1 MSAPHTRPYGSW
13 TSPLTAAEIASGAVG
28 LSEIRLDGDAIYWLE
43 MRPAEGGRSVMVRH
57 RPDGTVEDAIP
68 EGYNARTRV
77 HEYGGGSYLV
87 ADGVIYFSNFPDQ
100 RVYRLRPDG
109 AVAPLTLPGG
119 LRYADY
125 AWDARRRRILCVRED
140 HTHDGEPRNTIVA
153 LDPEGGEPDQV
164 LAAGRDFYA
173 APRLSPDGASLAWLE
188 WSHPHMPWDA
198 AELWSAPIQSNGT
211 MGRPWRVA
219 GGSRESALQPRWSPG
234 GTLHFAS
241 DRSDWWNLYRFAAG
255 RVERLTDVEAEFSTP
270 PWVFGMTNYAF
281 AAPHRILCSFTRR
294 GTWALASL
302 DTNTGQ
308 LSPIDLPFTDIAS
321 VQCRGSQ
328 AVFLAGSPGEPL
340 SVIRLDLESGHRQ
353 ILRRSAALAIGP
365 EYLSAPEPIEFPT
378 ADGRTAHGLF
388 YLPRNP
394 DCVAPQGERPP
405 LVVMVHGGPTSMTS
419 TALRLNIQFYTSRG
433 IAVLDVNYGGSTG
446 YGRAYRERLYG
457 AWGVV
462 DVDDCCFGA
471 THLAAEGRVDGTRL
485 AIRGGSAGGYTT
497 LACLAFRKVFAAGA
511 SHYGISDC
519 EMLAQDTHKFES
531 RYLDALIGPYPER
544 RDLYLARSPLHHLE
558 GLDRPVIF
566 FQGLDDKVVPP
577 NQAEM
582 LFDALRKR
590 SVPTAYVPF
599 EGEQHGF
606 RKAEN
611 IRRALEG
618 ELYFF
623 ARVFGFTPADPIPPV
638 PIENL

>member
-1 MSAPHTRPYGSW
+1 M
-13 TSPLTAAEIASGAVG
+13 I
-28 LSEIRLDGDAIYWLE
+28 
-43 MRPAEGGRSVMVRH
+43 
-57 RPDGTVEDAIP
+57 
-68 EGYNARTRV
+68 
-77 HEYGGGSYLV
+77 
-87 ADGVIYFSNFPDQ
+87 
-100 RVYRLRPDG
+100 
-109 AVAPLTLPGG
+109 
-119 LRYADY
+119 
-125 AWDARRRRILCVRED
+125 
-140 HTHDGEPRNTIVA
+140 
-153 LDPEGGEPDQV
+153 
-164 LAAGRDFYA
+164 
-173 APRLSPDGASLAWLE
+173 
-188 WSHPHMPWDA
+188 
-198 AELWSAPIQSNGT
+198 
-211 MGRPWRVA
+211 
-219 GGSRESALQPRWSPG
+219 
-234 GTLHFAS
+234 
-241 DRSDWWNLYRFAAG
+241 
-255 RVERLTDVEAEFSTP
+255 
-270 PWVFGMTNYAF
+270 
-281 AAPHRILCSFTRR
+281 
-294 GTWALASL
+294 
-302 DTNTGQ
+302 
-308 LSPIDLPFTDIAS
+308 
-321 VQCRGSQ
+321 
-328 AVFLAGSPGEPL
+328 
-340 SVIRLDLESGHRQ
+340 
-353 ILRRSAALAIGP
+353 
-365 EYLSAPEPIEFPT
+365 
-378 ADGRTAHGLF
+378 
-388 YLPRNP
+388 
-394 DCVAPQGERPP
+394 
-405 LVVMVHGGPTSMTS
+405 HGGPTSMTS

-446 YGRAYRERLYG
+446 YGRAYRERLCG

-485 AIRGGSAGGYTT
+485 ALRGGSAGGYTT

-577 NQAEM
+577 NQAER

-590 SVPTAYVPF
+590 GVPTAYVPF

>member
-1 MSAPHTRPYGSW
+1 MSVPQILPYGSW
-13 TSPLTAAEIASGAVG
+13 KSPITAADIASGAIG

-43 MRPAEGGRSVMVRH
+43 MRPAEGGRSVVVRH
-57 RPDGTVEDAIP
+57 RPDGTVEDALP
-68 EGYNARTRV
+68 EGFSARTRV

-87 ADGVIYFSNFPDQ
+87 VDGTIYFSNFSDQ

-109 AVAPLTLPGG
+109 TATPLTPPRG

-140 HTHDGEPRNTIVA
+140 HSHDGEPRNTIVA
-153 LDPEGGEPDQV
+153 LDPECVGPERV

-173 APRLSPDGASLAWLE
+173 APRLGPDGASLAWLE

-198 AELWSAPIQSNGT
+198 AELWVAPIQDDGT
-211 MGRPWRVA
+211 LGRPWRVT
-219 GGSRESALQPRWSPG
+219 GGGRESAIQPLWSPDG
-234 GTLHFAS
+234 ALCFAS
-241 DRSDWWNLYRFAAG
+241 DRNNWWNLYRFADG
-255 RVERLTDVEAEFSTP
+255 RIEMLTNLEAEFATP
-270 PWVFGMTNYAF
+270 PWVFGMQSYAF

-294 GTWALASL
+294 GSWALASL

-321 VQCRGSQ
+321 VECRGSQ
-328 AVFLAGSPGEPL
+328 AVFLAGSPVEPL
-340 SVIRLDLESGHRQ
+340 SVVRLETESGHRQ
-353 ILRRSAALAIGP
+353 ILRRSTTLAIRP
-365 EYLSAPEPIEFPT
+365 EYLSASEPIEFPT
-378 ADGRTAHGLF
+378 AEGRTAHGLF
-388 YLPRNP
+388 YPPSNP
-394 DCVAPQGERPP
+394 DFVAPPGERPP
-405 LVVMVHGGPTSMTS
+405 LVVMIHGGPTSMTS
-419 TALRLNIQFYTSRG
+419 TALRLNIQYYTSRG

-446 YGRAYRERLYG
+446 YGRAYRERLCG

-471 THLAAEGRVDGTRL
+471 TYLAAAGRVDGKRL

-497 LACLAFRKVFAAGA
+497 LACLAFRKIFAAGA

-590 SVPTAYVPF
+590 GVPTAYLPF

-618 ELYFF
+618 EFYFF